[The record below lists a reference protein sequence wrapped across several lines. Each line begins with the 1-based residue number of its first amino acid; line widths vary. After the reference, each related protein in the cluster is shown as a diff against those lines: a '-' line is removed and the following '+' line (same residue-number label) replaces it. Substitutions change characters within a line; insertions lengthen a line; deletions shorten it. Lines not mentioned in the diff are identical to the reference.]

1 MKAPTPRLAG
11 SHRIQAP
18 TKRAV
23 AEKPSTKRAVK
34 RTAANLGLHL
44 LSIREEVHQRIA
56 SDLHDSTCQHLIA
69 ASLNVMRMRRSI
81 NDVHS
86 AERICNDIDA
96 SIDQALSEIR
106 AFTYLL
112 HPQNLLADGL
122 KATIEHF
129 ADGYSSRT
137 SLQTSLEI
145 TPEVDRLPYEAQRS
159 LLRVIQE
166 ALMNVFRHAKATVV
180 RISIEAM
187 GTHLELRVI
196 DDGSGMPVGSGS
208 KALSSGV
215 GIPGMRA
222 RLQQLGGALEIH
234 SSSEMECRGT
244 TLSATIPHRSR
255 ARRTRPPE
263 RSHGDLRWSEN
274 NTKRH

>member
-1 MKAPTPRLAG
+1 MKAPAPRLAG
-11 SHRIQAP
+11 SHRIRAR

-23 AEKPSTKRAVK
+23 AENPAAKRAVK

-44 LSIREEVHQRIA
+44 LSLREEVHQRIA

-81 NDVHS
+81 NDVDS
-86 AERICNDIDA
+86 ALKICNDIDA

-112 HPQNLLADGL
+112 HPQNLLSDGL

-145 TPEVDRLPYEAQRS
+145 TSEVDKLPYEAQRS

-166 ALMNVFRHAKATVV
+166 ALMNVFRHAKATRVW
-180 RISIEAM
+180 ISIEAM

-196 DDGSGMPVGSGS
+196 DDGSGMPINEAGSGS
-208 KALSSGV
+208 QPLSSGV

-222 RLQQLGGALEIH
+222 RLQQLGGILEIR

-255 ARRTRPPE
+255 SRRTRPPE
-263 RSHGDLRWSEN
+263 RTLDDLRW
-274 NTKRH
+274 